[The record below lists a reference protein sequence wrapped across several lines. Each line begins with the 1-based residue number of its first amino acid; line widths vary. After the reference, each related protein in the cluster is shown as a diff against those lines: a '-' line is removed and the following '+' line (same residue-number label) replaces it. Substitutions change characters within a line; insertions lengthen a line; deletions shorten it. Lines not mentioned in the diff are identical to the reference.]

1 MGAGEPEREKMKKRK
16 QDAKKN
22 EGAKKRN
29 LKNLKKLG
37 GEKVFFS
44 PSISARS
51 VDTMLE
57 CTWSCF
63 DDLTGASPSISSKK
77 MIEGARLAASSKRAR
92 SCRSASPTH
101 LDKTSPPLRMKNET
115 LRPPARAAVEAK
127 ARATSVLPVPG
138 GP

>member
-1 MGAGEPEREKMKKRK
+1 LGAGEPEREKKKKRK
-16 QDAKKN
+16 QDGKN

-37 GEKVFFS
+37 GKKVFS

-115 LRPPARAAVEAK
+115 LRPPARAAVEAR

>member
-1 MGAGEPEREKMKKRK
+1 
-16 QDAKKN
+16 
-22 EGAKKRN
+22 
-29 LKNLKKLG
+29 
-37 GEKVFFS
+37 
-44 PSISARS
+44 
-51 VDTMLE
+51 MLE

-77 MIEGARLAASSKRAR
+77 MIDGARLAASSKSAR

-101 LDKTSPPLRMKNET
+101 FDSTSPPFLMKNET
-115 LRPPARAAVEAK
+115 LRPPARAAVEAR

>member
-1 MGAGEPEREKMKKRK
+1 MGAGEPEREKKKKRK
-16 QDAKKN
+16 QDGKKN

-37 GEKVFFS
+37 GKKVFS

-115 LRPPARAAVEAK
+115 LRPPARAAVEAR

>member
-1 MGAGEPEREKMKKRK
+1 MGAGEPEREKKKKRK
-16 QDAKKN
+16 QDGKN

-37 GEKVFFS
+37 GKKVFS

-115 LRPPARAAVEAK
+115 LRPPARAAVEAR